1 MARHPKTRY
10 SKQKDLQKYT
20 TMGNDVHSS
29 TIGESAGYDEELY
42 DIKSRGY
49 AADVKAARNK
59 RDEWF
64 YTYGYQNPPD
74 RKVTIQESPDEP
86 AILGNVDLYQHF
98 RGISAEEAR
107 NRKRY
112 SRPLTVLD
120 IETGH
125 NNEPISVSAVK
136 GVMDLRRGEFRVLD
150 TFERYYVPEKTYTSA
165 YNMAL
170 ETHKIT
176 RDRAL
181 SYRAQQQA
189 NYPERYNETERQRLL
204 TFLRDSVVGGQN
216 VNNFDFQHLGIINE
230 LQELNTIDTMIVGEN
245 MNLRKTN
252 LEYMYKF
259 LFGMTMR
266 QAGYEHHRGIHD
278 VFATIDVL
286 AAMYRYGGDISRDLR
301 WVLARK
307 GYSYAPFED
316 VWGTGV
322 VKGGFRNAM
331 KIGAYMTAEDFRKAM
346 TLDYL
351 NEFDDDGNLIPRNNV
366 YIEGPDAPKTW
377 EEEYGLGQLGVDALG
392 VIKKLHNQLIDIKG
406 VMSEYVNA
414 QGDRLVQMLA
424 GMDEATAE
432 EWLLSHKGYK
442 NKDDRDKLLAKAAII
457 KQARQNKQLT
467 SSVNSTSSYLLHH
480 WRKGNITEDQYY
492 ELSELL
498 NTESGYTPLD
508 IRYKAREAAAET
520 KAMRKGVEE
529 ERALQDAA
537 ILGDLRSFANE
548 LNSDTSN
555 EWDREDAIARQRY
568 LDKQVRHHKI
578 TRDQADKL
586 NLDNLSGS
594 FDDLVDA
601 TDAVIQKNQELY
613 KIMSAIG
620 NIKFY
625 DINQYVR
632 SAQSQWSGITSAAK
646 GVVPSFVLN
655 PASRLGDAFFN
666 SVNAQLTGYNA
677 IQRTWASGIGDAII
691 GVGGAVGGIP
701 GMAIGMGVKGL
712 ISAGSQVYG
721 NYKQARMEKAGYDIQ
736 NSLNVT
742 GALFSWIATPFQLLY
757 KATKLLTG
765 SFGLLTN
772 RIKNFMSNS
781 IGLMSQMGNPL
792 TEMTGVDYGTYQGL
806 SMVDIASLFNKG
818 TMNSTIE
825 DYVKQ
830 AKALYTTG
838 EVNTSRMIAASMLGV
853 FNDVY
858 DPNASQDTYMNMANK
873 VLRSMQ
879 GQSDE
884 QKANTMYWATR
895 IDSSLP
901 SLLRTAEALGVT
913 DIRTLM
919 DPTKGRNWM
928 YWHPLDEGEASNF
941 RWTQYEWGAAT
952 TQLSNSKMRIGDRM
966 WNAFGRDIFNAFNEL
981 VDALANED
989 WDTALS
995 SITVMWNKVKET
1007 VKSLWEGFNKDGGL
1021 SDGLEKGLSKIK
1033 EWGITAATGIIKIWD
1048 DVFTAIVKKLGGLI
1062 AYLSTLHLD
1071 VKWENGGVTFG
1082 LSSISDVVTPGD
1094 STRLYDTQASQYSSR
1109 QVARKDMANLIGLSE
1124 TLGLSKYAS
1133 IGDVRKRLTEMS
1145 NIPALNANG
1154 DYVMG
1159 NGLSWK
1165 KVQAYLAS
1173 KGIMYDNPNQMTPDE
1188 ISRIIDTLYAG
1199 SAWEYGYTEQAAL
1212 AKSGLGSHASQEFI
1226 YDTPAYRTSQELL
1239 ASLDAILVDSV
1250 KSLTGKDTGKVD
1262 IVITMPDGR
1271 SATIQTNNGVVT
1283 NMTGVS
1289 ALSGAG
1295 SGMKVDV
1302 RSQSNQ
1308 YY

>member
-1 MARHPKTRY
+1 MKTGLFSDTSNPQDPTDYSGQSYDESPEFWRDYRTPQAHNTSNFTDMQRFSLLHSPEFQKRHPRRYKNGILENDLEYMARLEKILNRMRPRNLNK
-10 SKQKDLQKYT
+10 
-20 TMGNDVHSS
+20 
-29 TIGESAGYDEELY
+29 EELKLTQY
-42 DIKSRGY
+42 NDNPNKGFFS
-49 AADVKAARNK
+49 AATSGENQLHSVN
-59 RDEWF
+59 
-64 YTYGYQNPPD
+64 
-74 RKVTIQESPDEP
+74 
-86 AILGNVDLYQHF
+86 
-98 RGISAEEAR
+98 EEGER
-107 NRKRY
+107 SIGPR
-112 SRPLTVLD
+112 SFVSLD
-120 IETGH
+120 IETDDWGR
-125 NNEPISVSAVK
+125 PISIIAQ
-136 GVMDLRRGEFRVLD
+136 
-150 TFERYYVPEKTYTSA
+150 RYYYNTQEKQFQYTGSFQRYYETHLKDILSTHGIHSFTPEKLKTLRTQQNATYSKQYFTDPK
-165 YNMAL
+165 
-170 ETHKIT
+170 EE
-176 RDRAL
+176 
-181 SYRAQQQA
+181 QA
-189 NYPERYNETERQRLL
+189 
-204 TFLRDSVVGGQN
+204 LRD
-216 VNNFDFQHLGIINE
+216 F
-230 LQELNTIDTMIVGEN
+230 
-245 MNLRKTN
+245 
-252 LEYMYKF
+252 
-259 LFGMTMR
+259 
-266 QAGYEHHRGIHD
+266 
-278 VFATIDVL
+278 
-286 AAMYRYGGDISRDLR
+286 
-301 WVLARK
+301 
-307 GYSYAPFED
+307 
-316 VWGTGV
+316 
-322 VKGGFRNAM
+322 
-331 KIGAYMTAEDFRKAM
+331 IG
-346 TLDYL
+346 
-351 NEFDDDGNLIPRNNV
+351 
-366 YIEGPDAPKTW
+366 
-377 EEEYGLGQLGVDALG
+377 
-392 VIKKLHNQLIDIKG
+392 
-406 VMSEYVNA
+406 S
-414 QGDRLVQMLA
+414 
-424 GMDEATAE
+424 
-432 EWLLSHKGYK
+432 
-442 NKDDRDKLLAKAAII
+442 AAII
-457 KQARQNKQLT
+457 GQNIVSFDLPTLFHNGPLSNSVIDTVIAARNVWSNLPNGLDDIFKRIFGKTMEEAGLSHHDANADTIATMLIFQEMIKWEGPTGDAIRYIMEHPGTHLGTLEEMIKDVEWITNENGEPQKILHDLSQVVKAGNTYADIYRDYDRGDLYMSAKKIRISSKEQQVIDQNDLRDPLKMSTEQLIGSAQEEYNAT
-467 SSVNSTSSYLLHH
+467 H
-480 WRKGNITEDQYY
+480 KGGTVEGFIASDTV
-492 ELSELL
+492 SELQQAFNQFSFWKKSAL
-498 NTESGYTPLD
+498 VREVAKAKSQDEAELLIGSTFNLEGSEAQYVRDWAAKLKG
-508 IRYKAREAAAET
+508 IR
-520 KAMRKGVEE
+520 
-529 ERALQDAA
+529 ERDNM
-537 ILGDLRSFANE
+537 IEFE
-548 LNSDTSN
+548 
-555 EWDREDAIARQRY
+555 RQKERR
-568 LDKQVRHHKI
+568 LDKLKGHHFVSEEDEKI
-578 TRDQADKL
+578 IRATKT
-586 NLDNLSGS
+586 
-594 FDDLVDA
+594 FDDLSDA
-601 TDAVIQKNQELY
+601 IENVTEKSTKWEGVLN
-613 KIMSAIG
+613 AIG

-677 IQRTWASGIGDAII
+677 IQRTWTSGIGDAII
-691 GVGGAVGGIP
+691 GAGGAIGGVP

-712 ISAGSQVYG
+712 IAAGSQVYG

-919 DPTKGRNWM
+919 DPTKSRNWM

-1082 LSSISDVVTPGD
+1082 LSSISDVVTPED
-1094 STRLYDTQASQYSSR
+1094 NTRLYDTQASQYSSR
-1109 QVARKDMANLIGLSE
+1109 QVAKKDMASLIGLAG
-1124 TLGLSKYAS
+1124 TLGLGEYAS
-1133 IGDVRKRLTEMS
+1133 IGDIRKRLTEMS

-1199 SAWEYGYTEQAAL
+1199 SAWGYGYAEQAAL

-1239 ASLDAILVDSV
+1239 ASLDTILVDSV

-1308 YY
+1308 HY